1 MLFVSLGNPN
11 EDNSFYFEWSSLTK
25 PCFINSFNQ
34 LKEATKTLLGVPT
47 SSLFF
52 LFDSRI
58 RIRKGYAAE
67 TYDVLTAECQTVEL
81 SQWHIPRTVISW
93 EMDFYSTL

>member
-11 EDNSFYFEWSSLTK
+11 EDNSCYFEWSSLTK

-34 LKEATKTLLGVPT
+34 LKEATKTLLGVPPR
-47 SSLFF
+47 SLFF

-58 RIRKGYAAE
+58 RIRKGYADE
-67 TYDVLTAECQTVEL
+67 TDNVLTAECQTGEL
-81 SQWHIPRTVISW
+81 SKRHRPRTVLSW
-93 EMDFYSTL
+93 EMDFYRTL

>member
-34 LKEATKTLLGVPT
+34 LKEATKSLLGVPT
-47 SSLFF
+47 SSLFV

-58 RIRKGYAAE
+58 RISEGYADE
-67 TYDVLTAECQTVEL
+67 TYKVLTSECQTSEL
-81 SQWHIPRTVISW
+81 SRRHRPRTVLSW
-93 EMDFYSTL
+93 QTDFYRTL